1 MAVDRSCAYCGASGC
16 RLEREHVIPACLYPG
31 SKATSPV
38 QRMTV
43 LACSRCNRGWSDD
56 EAHFRNVLL
65 VAGEPNASV
74 QELWTTKASRSF
86 SEVDGARRLR
96 DLFEQMVPVSTPAGE
111 RWKVFPG
118 RDERVMRVIR
128 KIVRGLSHFHG
139 IESAVSEER
148 VWADVLKY
156 RIPDELLESVT
167 FWHRE
172 LDILQY
178 WYEVRDD
185 ATVESL
191 WFLNFF
197 ERRPFVAAVAPA
209 LRQE

>member
-1 MAVDRSCAYCGASGC
+1 
-16 RLEREHVIPACLYPG
+16 
-31 SKATSPV
+31 
-38 QRMTV
+38 MTV